1 VIDDLLTLTEGM
13 AERRLEAGDTVFV
26 EGEPSRSVV
35 VLVEGELLIESNG
48 VVVNRHTR
56 PGSIVGETGTLLGRD
71 RNATVTATTP
81 TVVREIGDPEQF
93 FVSHPELALELARQL
108 AGRLDRITTYVSEV
122 EALYAD
128 RTDHLGMFGQL
139 LGRIATA
146 PTVEV
151 EGGSERS
158 PDY

>member
-1 VIDDLLTLTEGM
+1 VVDDLLTLTEGLP
-13 AERRLEAGDTVFV
+13 ERSLAAGEAVFV
-26 EGEPSRSVV
+26 EGEPSVSVA
-35 VLVEGELLIESNG
+35 VLVEGELVIEANG
-48 VVVNRHTR
+48 VMVNRHTR
-56 PGSIVGETGTLLGRD
+56 PGTIVGETGTLLKRE
-71 RNATVTATTP
+71 RNATVTAVVP
-81 TVVREIGDPEQF
+81 TVVREIGEPEQF
-93 FVSHPELALELARQL
+93 FESHPQLALELARQL

-122 EALYAD
+122 EALYGD